1 MRCLLNHET
10 RDDQGR
16 PNLSSLICSHT
27 DYMDQIFEKVRRRNL
42 MAGGALVQIGGPA
55 VEALSA
61 ILSLFE
67 REAPR

>member
-1 MRCLLNHET
+1 
-10 RDDQGR
+10 
-16 PNLSSLICSHT
+16 
-27 DYMDQIFEKVRRRNL
+27 

-67 REAPR
+67 RAAPR